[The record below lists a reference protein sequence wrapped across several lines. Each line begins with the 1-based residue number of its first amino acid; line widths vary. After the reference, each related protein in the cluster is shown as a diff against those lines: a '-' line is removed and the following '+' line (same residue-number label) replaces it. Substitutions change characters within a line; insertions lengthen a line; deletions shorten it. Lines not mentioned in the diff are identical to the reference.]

1 MRGNTG
7 ASALNKWD
15 GKARQAVML
24 TEWPVVSSMSSD
36 VLRFCVQLLFS
47 PLQVSFSLAELFEP
61 RVFRCAGEA

>member
-15 GKARQAVML
+15 GKAKRTVIL
-24 TEWPVVSSMSSD
+24 TEWPVISPMSSD
-36 VLRFCVQLLFS
+36 VLCFCVQLLFS
-47 PLQVSFSLAELFEP
+47 SLQVSFSLAKLFEP